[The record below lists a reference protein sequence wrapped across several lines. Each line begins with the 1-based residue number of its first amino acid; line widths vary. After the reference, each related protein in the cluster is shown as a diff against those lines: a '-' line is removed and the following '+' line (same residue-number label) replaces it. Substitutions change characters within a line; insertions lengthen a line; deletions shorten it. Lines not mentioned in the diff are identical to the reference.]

1 MHLSMVS
8 PRVGGGG
15 ATHGKLTQRAFPWAG
30 ILTQSWEFDMPATLE
45 DLENLETTYVVFAIL
60 VLKRLLFLPG
70 GGTPGNSWYPIQTK
84 KCHFP
89 DPAFRQKLC

>member
-8 PRVGGGG
+8 PRVRGGG

-70 GGTPGNSWYPIQTK
+70 GGTPGNSWYPILTK

>member
-8 PRVGGGG
+8 PRVGGGGG

-45 DLENLETTYVVFAIL
+45 DLENLEMTYIIFAI
-60 VLKRLLFLPG
+60 VGFLKLQ
-70 GGTPGNSWYPIQTK
+70 SWTLINVKYLGAAIDTNV
-84 KCHFP
+84 
-89 DPAFRQKLC
+89 RI

>member
-15 ATHGKLTQRAFPWAG
+15 ATHGKLTQRAFPGAG

-45 DLENLETTYVVFAIL
+45 DLENLEMTYIIFAI
-60 VLKRLLFLPG
+60 VGFLKLQ
-70 GGTPGNSWYPIQTK
+70 SWTLINVKYLGAAIDTNV
-84 KCHFP
+84 
-89 DPAFRQKLC
+89 RI

>member
-8 PRVGGGG
+8 PRVGEGG

-45 DLENLETTYVVFAIL
+45 DLENLEMTYIIFAI
-60 VLKRLLFLPG
+60 VGFLKLQ
-70 GGTPGNSWYPIQTK
+70 SWTLINVKYLGAAIDTNV
-84 KCHFP
+84 
-89 DPAFRQKLC
+89 RI

>member
-8 PRVGGGG
+8 PRVGGG

-45 DLENLETTYVVFAIL
+45 DLENLEMTYVIFAI
-60 VLKRLLFLPG
+60 VGFLKLQ
-70 GGTPGNSWYPIQTK
+70 SWTLINVKYLGAAIDTNV
-84 KCHFP
+84 
-89 DPAFRQKLC
+89 RI

>member
-1 MHLSMVS
+1 MHLPMVS

-45 DLENLETTYVVFAIL
+45 DLENLEMTYVIFAI
-60 VLKRLLFLPG
+60 VGFLKLQ
-70 GGTPGNSWYPIQTK
+70 SWTLINVKYLGAAIDTNV
-84 KCHFP
+84 
-89 DPAFRQKLC
+89 RI

>member
-45 DLENLETTYVVFAIL
+45 DLENLEMTYIIFAI
-60 VLKRLLFLPG
+60 VGFLKLQ
-70 GGTPGNSWYPIQTK
+70 SWTLINVKYLGAAIDTNV
-84 KCHFP
+84 
-89 DPAFRQKLC
+89 RI